1 MSDETPNV
9 KISQGYE
16 VLTPKQDR
24 SYPIPCTEWD
34 FLKNQI
40 DKTSATPWLLQNIGS
55 VFLGA
60 SLATL
65 SAILIGAVPS
75 ASGTGLLSLAWVIF
89 VACLFVGLVCYVCA
103 HRESGIRRSH
113 SIDVVKQM
121 EMIELRFES
130 REMSDE
136 KATVSGIV
144 SPGEPQILPSTGT
157 LTKRQLFAIREHAV
171 TKQIDVDLICRIL
184 YKREVRDLD
193 RHLASDLIA
202 VLSNLKPPN

>member
-1 MSDETPNV
+1 MSDDTPNV

-34 FLKNQI
+34 FLRNQI
-40 DKTSATPWLLQNIGS
+40 EKTSATPWLLQNIGS

-65 SAILIGAVPS
+65 TAILIGAVPS
-75 ASGTGLLSLAWVIF
+75 ASGTGFLSLAWVICA
-89 VACLFVGLVCYVCA
+89 ACLFVGLVCYVCA
-103 HRESGIRRSH
+103 HRESGIRRTH

-130 REMSDE
+130 REISDG
-136 KATVSGIV
+136 KAKDSSNV
-144 SPGEPQILPSTGT
+144 SPSKLQSLRSTGT
-157 LTKRQLFAIREHAV
+157 LTKQQLALIQENAV
-171 TKQIDVDLICRIL
+171 TKQIDVDLICRTL
-184 YKREVRDLD
+184 YKREVSDLD
-193 RHLASDLIA
+193 RQLASDLIEI
-202 VLSNLKPPN
+202 LSNVKPLT